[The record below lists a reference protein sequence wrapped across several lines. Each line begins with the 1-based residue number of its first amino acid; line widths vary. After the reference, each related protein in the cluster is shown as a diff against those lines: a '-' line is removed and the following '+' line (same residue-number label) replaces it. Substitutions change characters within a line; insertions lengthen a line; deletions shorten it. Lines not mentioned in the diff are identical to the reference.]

1 MIPLIKLVSLSTRVL
16 SRPAANFIAKQ
27 LRTSTTPLHGLFAKL
42 GRGFTAVIADF
53 ENRLRRDKGELEI
66 QTPELSDQQAKDA
79 GIELTV
85 EIAMYLALFGVGYY
99 EVQRYA
105 QEAKKKEDSQVL
117 EMEGLHSELALL
129 HRQLESLKQTVQ
141 DLK

>member
-1 MIPLIKLVSLSTRVL
+1 MIPLVKLVSLSTRIL
-16 SRPAANFIAKQ
+16 SRPAANFVTKQ
-27 LRTSTTPLHGLFAKL
+27 LRTSTTSLPGLFAKL
-42 GRGFTAVIADF
+42 GRGSTAVIADF
-53 ENRLRRDKGELEI
+53 ENRLRRDKGEQEI
-66 QTPELSDQQAKDA
+66 QIPELSDQQAKDA
-79 GIELTV
+79 GIELAV
-85 EIAMYLALFGVGYY
+85 EIAMYLAVFGVGYY
-99 EVQRYA
+99 EVRRYA